1 MLIRISC
8 ACRFVSFRFHG
19 IETSFFFSFIVDRRS
34 FLLVSL
40 LYSASFFLDRASVS
54 RPVFFFSSSKESQ
67 EMNNGTDD
75 NTDGEDSPPPQEEEE
90 DKKTYNHPNI
100 DEPPEPNENSPRRE
114 DTEIHPNLDDE
125 NDDDK
130 EEEEEDDSDDDDDDH
145 TTHHHWSDKDIHY
158 VVQRMCSTVAHLRS
172 EKPIKCCYTLSR
184 EKDLK
189 RFVEGIIEYGHGSW
203 GKIAKHVRTRD
214 RYKVKNTWKVLQ
226 AEGLVCRIKVGPRI
240 IPCALRKKG
249 SIYKRFE

>member
-1 MLIRISC
+1 
-8 ACRFVSFRFHG
+8 
-19 IETSFFFSFIVDRRS
+19 
-34 FLLVSL
+34 
-40 LYSASFFLDRASVS
+40 
-54 RPVFFFSSSKESQ
+54 
-67 EMNNGTDD
+67 MNNGTDD
-75 NTDGEDSPPPQEEEE
+75 NTDGEDSPPPQEEEEE

-130 EEEEEDDSDDDDDDH
+130 EEEEEEDDSDDDDDDH